1 MSVVRYDS
9 KHVDCVMMTAHGD
22 FVKFSDYEKLRQR
35 LRSAVDALR
44 AFEPLLTTEAEL
56 LDNASLN
63 DGRASEW
70 DMACQK
76 ARRVLRDEQNAGTR

>member
-1 MSVVRYDS
+1 MSVVRYNPERDGCL
-9 KHVDCVMMTAHGD
+9 VVVTDGD
-22 FVKFSDYEKLRQR
+22 YVKFSDYERMKRR
-35 LRSAVDALR
+35 LESAVDALR